1 MPLSG
6 AGEARTSPLCTFAA
20 RRLPILVVSILL
32 LASPALAQRSAPER
46 APTPEGEPAPV
57 KTKSGYTGTAG
68 ARVDENTVDAQLEA
82 DDEVKDA
89 LFDVEWDDWFLAP
102 YFDAKAKIKER
113 TGLSLGLDYTALY
126 EIATEDAEDAL
137 AAVFRVFGSLDLIG
151 KDAGN
156 VGSVIFRVENRH
168 GFGTV
173 IPAAVLSGALGFSTR
188 TAVGFSDDGWLLS
201 NLYWRHRVFDSRLV
215 YAAGQLDIS
224 DYVSPSGM
232 INRLRNFTNSAFG
245 TNPTIPTP
253 SQGLGA
259 AAFVRP
265 VGNFYLMGGFSDSN
279 ADATEPFRDVFHDG
293 EFFSFGQIGWFRDR
307 IDGAGNNL
315 VSLTGWHADERT
327 DAGVEAGWGLA
338 FSGTWQIGRWSPFL
352 RAGYADGASPLEA
365 IVSTGFGFQARGS
378 DQLGFGLSWAR
389 AADREGSDQY
399 TSELFYR
406 LQVLPV
412 LEFTP
417 DVQLIY
423 QSNRDNTDVVGV
435 FGFRIRLAL

>member
-1 MPLSG
+1 MPLSR
-6 AGEARTSPLCTFAA
+6 AGESQPSPLWTSAA
-20 RRLPILVVSILL
+20 RQLPILVVSILL

-46 APTPEGEPAPV
+46 APTPEGESART
-57 KTKSGYTGTAG
+57 KTKSGYTGPEV
-68 ARVDENTVDAQLEA
+68 ARFDENTVDAQLET

-126 EIATEDAEDAL
+126 EIATVGAEDAL
-137 AAVFRVFGSLDLIG
+137 AGVFRVFGSLDLVG
-151 KDAGN
+151 KDVGN
-156 VGSVIFRVENRH
+156 LGSVIFRVENRH
-168 GFGTV
+168 GFGAI

-188 TAVGFSDDGWLLS
+188 TAVGFSDDGWVLS

-215 YAAGQLDIS
+215 YAAGQVDVA
-224 DYVSPSGM
+224 DYVGPSGM

-279 ADATEPFRDVFHDG
+279 ADAAKPFTDVFHDG
-293 EFFSFGQIGWFRDR
+293 ELFSFGQIGWFRDTL
-307 IDGAGNNL
+307 DGAGRNL

-327 DAGVEAGWGLA
+327 DARVEAGWGLA
-338 FSGTWQIGRWSPFL
+338 FSGTWEIGRWSPFL

-389 AADREGSDQY
+389 PANRQASDQY

-423 QSNRDNTDVVGV
+423 QPNRDKSDVVGV